1 MHKHIESL
9 STKLGARSRAVKRL
23 RRAAGQI
30 RGLEKMV
37 EEGKYC
43 IDIINQSLAV
53 KGALSA
59 FESDILENHLKTH
72 VAEQVRRGEKNKVA
86 KEILSI
92 YKVSSNK

>member
-1 MHKHIESL
+1 MHTNRNTAI
-9 STKLGARSRAVKRL
+9 RRL

-30 RGLEKMV
+30 KGLERMV

-59 FESDILENHLKTH
+59 FEDVILENHLKIH
-72 VAEQVRRGEKNKVA
+72 VAEQIKRGEKNKVA
-86 KEILSI
+86 EEILSI
-92 YKVSSNK
+92 YKISKK

>member
-1 MHKHIESL
+1 MLKHIDNNKVL
-9 STKLGARSRAVKRL
+9 KRL
-23 RRAAGQI
+23 HRAAGQI

-53 KGALSA
+53 RGALVA
-59 FESDILENHLKTH
+59 FESDVLENHLKTH
-72 VAEQVRRGEKNKVA
+72 VAEQIKRGEKNKVA

-92 YKVSSNK
+92 YKISKK